1 MRWTDVVVLTVF
13 STGAACSVRARPV
26 AEALEGTCGRRL
38 PNTGK
43 AADLPLKVVTVKDAE
58 GRCND
63 GTPPKMYVQHG
74 TPAHADDWVLSFEG
88 GAFCKDYT
96 SCMTRWCGIGPY
108 NATRMSTKFDAPS
121 MSVGGMLS
129 DRADNE
135 FRDWNVVRLRYC
147 TSDDWT
153 GDTKEPEELRGL
165 FNAFTLGFEGRQVL
179 DDLLGRLD
187 RGATSD
193 DGSESLPKLTR
204 ASRIVVVGESAGA
217 IGALHHVDRIAQRYD
232 RAKVWGIVDGGTEPW
247 PEVFDTEQQRVAS
260 REHTAEFRRDVYEG
274 LWHAKS
280 DRDCKEEMCFRAD
293 TLIPGGVISTPLAIR
308 QDELDP
314 VYLAYYSKVDADPAA
329 YAGAVAKTLRAFAAR
344 RSEDVSYFG
353 PRCGEHI
360 SSGNDLYF
368 TLEAS
373 DQGRTMT
380 WQQIVEDLVLHGK
393 THTVVQD
400 PGGQKLQCG
409 SGGDARRRG
418 R

>member
-26 AEALEGTCGRRL
+26 AEALQGTCGRRL
-38 PNTGK
+38 PVPGK
-43 AADLPLKVVTVKDAE
+43 ATDLPLKVVTVKDAE

-63 GTPPKMYVQHG
+63 GSPPKMYVQHG
-74 TPAHADDWVLSFEG
+74 TPEHSDDWVISFEG
-88 GAFCKDYT
+88 GATCSDYT

-121 MSVGGMLS
+121 MTVGGILS
-129 DRADNE
+129 DREDNA

-147 TSDDWT
+147 TSDVWA
-153 GDTKEPEELRGL
+153 GDTKAPQELRGL
-165 FNAFTLGFEGRQVL
+165 FNAITLPFEGRQVV
-179 DDLLGRLD
+179 DDLLSRLD

-193 DGSESLPKLTR
+193 DGSEVMPRLTR

-217 IGALHHVDRIAQRYD
+217 VGALHHVDRIAQRYD
-232 RAKVWGIVDGGTEPW
+232 KASVWGVIDGGTEPA
-247 PEVFDTEQQRVAS
+247 PEVFDTEAHRQAS

-293 TLIPGGVISTPLAIR
+293 TMVPGRIVSSPLAIR

-314 VYLAYYSKVDADPAA
+314 VYLAM
-329 YAGAVAKTLRAFAAR
+329 YARTDTGPEWYAETIAKTLRAFAAQ

-360 SSGNDLYF
+360 GTANDLYY
-368 TLEAS
+368 TLEAT
-373 DQGRTMT
+373 DQGRSMT
-380 WQQIVEDLVLHGK
+380 WQQIVEDLVLRGD
-393 THTVVQD
+393 THTVVQA
-400 PGGQKLQCG
+400 PGAQRLECG
-409 SGGDARRRG
+409 GAARGRRG